1 MKRYTSDDFKTFFA
15 RQLAAQE
22 LPSIDWELL
31 EKYEHTD
38 LRAELRK
45 RLRIDAQDPN
55 RMAFN
60 FAGGA
65 EGISLSD
72 GRNVS
77 ASEAMKYAIA
87 NGQYSLL
94 RALDIFETVFSKTT
108 HHGQIFSEY
117 FMDETPPP
125 TDLNFPLAFKI
136 YPAEATHIYF
146 QFIFPRQIN
155 NGQVYN
161 AVTGYIDRVLA
172 ENDIGPGPTNIDA
185 LTALSLISEGWQTMG
200 EQIQDDILPP
210 PDGPWK
216 QGRPFH

>member
-1 MKRYTSDDFKTFFA
+1 MKRYSSDNFKTFYA

-31 EKYEHTD
+31 EKYAHTD
-38 LRAELRK
+38 LRAKLRQ
-45 RLRIDAQDPN
+45 RLRIDARDPN

-65 EGISLSD
+65 EGINLSD
-72 GRNVS
+72 GSNVS

-87 NGQYSLL
+87 NGQHSLL
-94 RALDIFETVFSKTT
+94 RAIDIFETAFSETT
-108 HHGQIFSEY
+108 HHGRIFNEY
-117 FMDETPPP
+117 FMDETPSPD
-125 TDLNFPLAFKI
+125 DLNFPLAFKI

-146 QFIFPRQIN
+146 EFIFPQEMR
-155 NGQVYN
+155 NGQVYS
-161 AVTGYIDRVLA
+161 AVTGYIDHVLSD
-172 ENDIGPGPTNIDA
+172 NGIGPGPTNIDA
-185 LTALSLISEGWQTMG
+185 LTALSLISEGWQAMG

-210 PDGPWK
+210 PSGPWK